1 MKKWLFVE
9 NFCELI
15 KHTMIEM
22 HQYLYQ
28 FMLNRKDSFAIVIC
42 LSSIIVNTYHLN
54 FEIHNH
60 ILILRTTV
68 HLYQKFKYNSLNS
81 WLKFALI
88 EINICCPLLF
98 LKCTRNHKW
107 LPDVEFKRSTFCF
120 RFWILSL
127 QAEDCR
133 SPALRYF
140 CVSSTISTY
149 SNYKS
154 FKNSLCCT

>member
-1 MKKWLFVE
+1 ME

-42 LSSIIVNTYHLN
+42 LSSINVNTYHLN
-54 FEIHNH
+54 FEIHNY

-98 LKCTRNHKW
+98 LKCTRNIINDFQMW
-107 LPDVEFKRSTFCF
+107 
-120 RFWILSL
+120 SL
-127 QAEDCR
+127 NGQNFVFVSESWACKLKIVGARPLDISASQAQ
-133 SPALRYF
+133 F
-140 CVSSTISTY
+140 
-149 SNYKS
+149 
-154 FKNSLCCT
+154 